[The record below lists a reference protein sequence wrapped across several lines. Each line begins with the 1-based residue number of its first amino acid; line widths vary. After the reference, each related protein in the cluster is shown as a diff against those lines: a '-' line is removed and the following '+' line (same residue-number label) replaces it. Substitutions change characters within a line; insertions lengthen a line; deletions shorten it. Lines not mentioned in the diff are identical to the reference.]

1 MQLHRL
7 THAARALAA
16 AACILLALAA
26 SAGAMPADNG
36 PPPSTTARTAAA
48 RPTVIRETVVR
59 RDGGPGTLALVAIGV
74 GAATARSSQPGTS
87 APASPPATAPSAPA
101 EGAIMHPLR
110 PPALILGLVVA
121 ASLAGATP
129 ASATIGQA
137 VVVPAPST

>member
-1 MQLHRL
+1 VQLHRL

-74 GAATARSSQPGTS
+74 GAATA
-87 APASPPATAPSAPA
+87 
-101 EGAIMHPLR
+101 L
-110 PPALILGLVVA
+110 VA
-121 ASLAGATP
+121 AGYIGARLATRN
-129 ASATIGQA
+129 
-137 VVVPAPST
+137 STLRAG